1 MSILKEKFFK
11 KMEPYFHWSRI
22 KSGDLKIEIETPPA
36 PLLAQMLKF
45 KMPCINGGCPNMNRP
60 FRVRKKPP
68 LRKKAVA
75 KHIYYACSCGE
86 LGCSRGN
93 AARDEYEEVGE
104 YFNVPPRKP

>member
-11 KMEPYFHWSRI
+11 KMEPYFHCSRI
-22 KSGDLKIEIETPPA
+22 KSGDLKIEIETPPE
-36 PLLAQMLKF
+36 PLLTQMLKF
-45 KMPCINGGCPNMNRP
+45 KTKCINCGRLTQP

-93 AARDEYEEVGE
+93 AARDEYEAVGR
-104 YFNVPPRKP
+104 YFHA